1 MVGFNSR
8 WDKADETL
16 RISKLEER
24 SSEITH
30 NKTEWEEKYE
40 RHSRNGVKTIQCT
53 DLTIVLEKAG
63 RKLGLRQYKKI

>member
-30 NKTEWEEKYE
+30 NKTECEKKYE
-40 RHSRNGVKTIQCT
+40 RHSRNGVKMIQCT
-53 DLTIVLEKAG
+53 DLTIEKAG
-63 RKLGLRQYKKI
+63 RKLGLRQYIKI